1 MSRTAGPFAL
11 LLALVALTAGP
22 ARAFE
27 VATTTGDDT
36 GEALRWGDPSQV
48 PFRIHH
54 GGSDDLTLI
63 EVQRLLRQSFET
75 WALARSSDVSFV
87 EGPIFTGP
95 ASHHAST
102 DDVDRESAI
111 FFVEADWPHGPEVI
125 ALTSVSFTTEGEI
138 LDSDIAFN
146 GADHRFTTADSGG
159 SKDFQSIATHEIG
172 HFLGLAHPLP
182 EDLPD
187 PLTEDQW
194 PTMIAEY
201 EDGSIALRDLTDDD
215 RDGLAFLYPCTG
227 TDCVGSVTWDEGG
240 SGCSMG
246 GSGGTMVTL
255 LLLTGLLAASRR
267 REAALLALLLV
278 VTPASG
284 TFVEHRTVT
293 ELADGATGVVRGE
306 IVASSA
312 RWEGGMVRTRVT
324 LSVSET
330 WAGPERGAVE
340 LELPGGLLETPL
352 PLDDGRELAGTLVF
366 GAPRMDVGD
375 DVVVVLDGSRVRG
388 LAQGLFHVEGER
400 VTRELDGLAF
410 ARRPDGAPVHALP
423 APARL
428 DELEDLLR

>member
-11 LLALVALTAGP
+11 LLALGALSAGP
-22 ARAFE
+22 AQAFE

-36 GEALRWGDPSQV
+36 GEPLRWGEPSMV

-54 GGSDDLTLI
+54 EGSEDLPLI
-63 EVQRLLRQSFET
+63 ELQRLLRLSFET
-75 WALARSSDVSFV
+75 WAQARSSDVSVV
-87 EGPIFTGP
+87 EGPIFMGP

-102 DDVDRESAI
+102 DDVDYESAI
-111 FFVEADWPHGPEVI
+111 FFIEAAWPHGPEVI

-227 TDCVGSVTWDEGG
+227 TDCVGTVTWDEGG
-240 SGCSMG
+240 NGCSMA
-246 GSGGTMVTL
+246 GSGSTVAAL
-255 LLLTGLLAASRR
+255 LLLALLLVASRR

-278 VTPASG
+278 ATPAFG
-284 TFVEHRTVT
+284 TFIEHRTVA

-306 IVASSA
+306 VVASRA
-312 RWEGGMVRTRVT
+312 RWEDGMVRTHVT

-330 WAGPERGAVE
+330 WAGPEREVVE

-366 GAPRMDVGD
+366 GAPRMDLGD
-375 DVVVVLDGSRVRG
+375 EVVVVLDGERVRG
-388 LAQGLFHVEGER
+388 MAQGLFRVEGEF

-410 ARRPDGAPVHALP
+410 ARRQDGVPVHALP

-428 DELEDLLR
+428 RELQAVLR